1 MARLDAPAA
10 RVAPLSP
17 RGISQDAPSAT
28 SGCGTE
34 TSAYD
39 ARQDPWCEAPRP
51 AVAGP
56 CETER
61 PGHHRA
67 VPSAVGGSEASRGEA
82 RAATRAR
89 ARRLQGRRF
98 KLGISQGEDGLERD
112 RGSCYDAL
120 PNRTPTQARAIPREY
135 EGEAGSLRTLARAF
149 GSGFAGCAGRR
160 GSDVMKVVV
169 NELNSCKR
177 GLEVEVPGERVSE
190 EMERTFREY
199 SRRARIPG
207 FRQGKI
213 PIEVVRRRFGKEV
226 QDEVVEKM
234 VREYALRALEE
245 KKLHPVH
252 DPVLEGVNYQSG
264 KPLTFKATFEV
275 RPAVSVSGYHKI
287 PVTVGRREVTE
298 EMIEASLRG
307 LAERAAKLEAVSG
320 RPVQKG
326 DYVVG
331 TLSCRYLKGRGK
343 NLVNEPLLLEAGSEN
358 NHPDFNAAVLGLEA
372 GRSASF
378 ETTYPEDW
386 SAEALRGCTVAYTI
400 EVKEIKTKVLPPVND
415 DLAKEVG
422 NFQSL
427 DELREKVTGEL
438 RRRAKEAE
446 TSDAKDRILAHLVE
460 QHSFDVPEALVESQ
474 IGRAS
479 CRER

>member
-1 MARLDAPAA
+1 
-10 RVAPLSP
+10 
-17 RGISQDAPSAT
+17 
-28 SGCGTE
+28 
-34 TSAYD
+34 
-39 ARQDPWCEAPRP
+39 
-51 AVAGP
+51 
-56 CETER
+56 
-61 PGHHRA
+61 
-67 VPSAVGGSEASRGEA
+67 
-82 RAATRAR
+82 
-89 ARRLQGRRF
+89 
-98 KLGISQGEDGLERD
+98 
-112 RGSCYDAL
+112 
-120 PNRTPTQARAIPREY
+120 
-135 EGEAGSLRTLARAF
+135 
-149 GSGFAGCAGRR
+149 
-160 GSDVMKVVV
+160 MKVVV

-177 GLEVEVPGERVSE
+177 GLEVEIPGERVSE

-264 KPLTFKATFEV
+264 RPLTFKATFEV

-287 PVTVGRREVTE
+287 PVTIGRREVTE
-298 EMIEASLRG
+298 EMIEDSLRG

-343 NLVNEPLLLEAGSEN
+343 NLANEPLFLEAGSEN

-415 DLAKEVG
+415 DLAKEIG

-446 TSDAKDRILAHLVE
+446 TSDAKDGILAHLVE

-474 IGRAS
+474 IDGRLEGIV
-479 CRER
+479 REMMARGIEPTKAPVNWQEEREKIRPAATGAVRAGLILEAIAVQEGIETTEDDVSAWLREEARRQGTSQNALKDRLAENGRLAGLRRQIAREKVLDFLLLDATITHEGK

>member
-1 MARLDAPAA
+1 
-10 RVAPLSP
+10 
-17 RGISQDAPSAT
+17 
-28 SGCGTE
+28 
-34 TSAYD
+34 
-39 ARQDPWCEAPRP
+39 
-51 AVAGP
+51 
-56 CETER
+56 
-61 PGHHRA
+61 
-67 VPSAVGGSEASRGEA
+67 
-82 RAATRAR
+82 
-89 ARRLQGRRF
+89 
-98 KLGISQGEDGLERD
+98 
-112 RGSCYDAL
+112 
-120 PNRTPTQARAIPREY
+120 
-135 EGEAGSLRTLARAF
+135 
-149 GSGFAGCAGRR
+149 
-160 GSDVMKVVV
+160 MKVVV

-177 GLEVEVPGERVSE
+177 GLEVEIPGERVSE

-264 KPLTFKATFEV
+264 RPLTFKATFEV

-343 NLVNEPLLLEAGSEN
+343 NLVNEPLL
-358 NHPDFNAAVLGLEA
+358 LEA

-474 IGRAS
+474 IDGRIEGIV
-479 CRER
+479 REMMARGIEPTKAPVNWQEEREKIRPAAAGAVRAGLILEAIAVQEGIETTEDDVNAWLREEARRQGTSPNALKDRLAENGRLAGLRRQIAREKVLDFLLLDATITHEGK